1 MLQKSMAILW
11 PSFLAAIIA
20 EGCFFS
26 LFVPSELPVAYD
38 GLELT
43 AAAVY
48 TIGFFFLL
56 GTNRLC
62 QYADLVL
69 AGGTHPALA
78 TGAGCS
84 AVL

>member
-48 TIGFFFLL
+48 TIGFFSFWALTAFASMLTWYLL
-56 GTNRLC
+56 
-62 QYADLVL
+62 AV
-69 AGGTHPALA
+69 PAER
-78 TGAGCS
+78 
-84 AVL
+84 

>member
-11 PSFLAAIIA
+11 PSFLAAILA

-43 AAAVY
+43 ATAVY
-48 TIGFFFLL
+48 TIGFFCFWALTTFASFLTWYL
-56 GTNRLC
+56 MQTS
-62 QYADLVL
+62 
-69 AGGTHPALA
+69 AGR
-78 TGAGCS
+78 
-84 AVL
+84 